1 MAGSNVKIRNS
12 KLDNI
17 KGVLIILVV
26 LGHLLELDM
35 EYGINR
41 ILYVIIYSFHMPV
54 FVFVSGYFANFSIKR
69 TLKKLLYPYILFQIL
84 YLLFARH
91 VLDLDNLIQFTT
103 PYWLLW
109 YLWAMVI
116 WTLMIPLIKNGKI
129 EQKAIMLLLATIV
142 AITIGYVSVIGRIFS
157 LSRIFV
163 FFPFFM
169 CGYYAK
175 EWNSKEVNRVNI
187 QSILKTYKTLIIL
200 VLCICII
207 GIIGYCM
214 GQYRVIDRNW
224 LYEAVS
230 YQDGAYTIKF
240 RILHLSVG
248 VVWLLFLLVIIPN
261 KNIPILTHIGINTMP
276 IFLMHGFIIKMIGK
290 YKILNQWKGF
300 EYIGL
305 FFLLSTTVLLLSS
318 KTACKIFKNLI
329 TIPDR
334 LGKIIV
340 PTQS

>member
-1 MAGSNVKIRNS
+1 MAGLNVKIRNS

-26 LGHLLELDM
+26 MGHLLELDM

-41 ILYVIIYSFHMPV
+41 FLYIIIYTFHMPV

-69 TLKKLLYPYILFQIL
+69 TIKKLLYPYILFQFL
-84 YLLFARH
+84 YLLFAKH
-91 VLDLDNLIQFTT
+91 VLNLDNLIQFTT

-116 WTLMIPLIKNGKI
+116 WTLMIPVIKSSKI
-129 EQKAIMLLLATIV
+129 EKKVVFLVIVTIV
-142 AITIGYVSVIGRIFS
+142 SISIGYENAIGRILS

-163 FFPFFM
+163 FFPFFI

-175 EWNSKEVNRVNI
+175 EWNREEANRVHLQNM
-187 QSILKTYKTLIIL
+187 LKKHKRHLTL
-200 VLCICII
+200 VFCVCITW
-207 GIIGYCM
+207 IIGYCI
-214 GQYRVIDRNW
+214 GHYEAIDRNW

-230 YQDGAYTIKF
+230 YQHGAYTMGF
-240 RILHLSVG
+240 RILHLSMG
-248 VVWLLFLLVIIPN
+248 FIWLLFLLFMIPN
-261 KNIPILTHIGINTMP
+261 KNIPILTNIGINTMP

-290 YKILNQWKGF
+290 YKIMNQMKDF

-305 FFLLSTTVLLLSS
+305 FFLLAFIVLLLSS
-318 KTACKIFKNLI
+318 KIVCKVFRNLLS
-329 TIPDR
+329 IPDYI
-334 LGKIIV
+334 GKFIYFW
-340 PTQS
+340 

>member
-1 MAGSNVKIRNS
+1 MVGSNVKKRNS

-26 LGHLLELDM
+26 MGHLLELDM

-41 ILYVIIYSFHMPV
+41 FLYVIIYTFHMPA
-54 FVFVSGYFANFSIKR
+54 FVFVSGYYANFNIKR

-91 VLDLDNLIQFTT
+91 VLNLDNPIQFTT

-109 YLWAMVI
+109 YLWAMII
-116 WTLMIPLIKNGKI
+116 WTLMIPVIKGKI
-129 EQKAIMLLLATIV
+129 EKKAIMLVIAMIV
-142 AITIGYVSVIGRIFS
+142 AISIGYENAVGRILS

-175 EWNSKEVNRVNI
+175 EWNSKEANRIHLQNV
-187 QSILKTYKTLIIL
+187 LKVHKRLLIL
-200 VLCICII
+200 VIYIFI
-207 GIIGYCM
+207 TGIIGYCI
-214 GQYRVIDRNW
+214 GHYRVIDRNW

-230 YQDGAYTIKF
+230 YQDGTYTMGF
-240 RILHLSVG
+240 RILHLSMG
-248 VVWLLFLLVIIPN
+248 FIWLLFLLFMIPN
-261 KNIPILTHIGINTMP
+261 KNIPILTNIGINTMP

-290 YKILNQWKGF
+290 YKIMNQLKDF

-305 FFLLSTTVLLLSS
+305 FFLLAFIVLLLSS
-318 KTACKIFKNLI
+318 KTVCKVFKNLLN
-329 TIPDR
+329 IPDR
-334 LGKIIV
+334 IGKLIV
-340 PTQS
+340 TIQP